1 MCQFGGSMAA
11 TNTITKKKLTA
22 AQRRPQAVEMR
33 KRGFSYRVIGQR
45 LGVSHTT
52 AFNDVRRALQDLN
65 KKASLEAVEMRRL
78 VMERIEWAIHAL
90 RKDVQAGNEKAIG
103 RLVQLNA
110 QIIDLYGLKEPETSV
125 HLLLDEDVLVFLQEN
140 DLSMS
145 DVVRAFN
152 DMLRKK
158 HLALQEGT

>member
-1 MCQFGGSMAA
+1 MAA
-11 TNTITKKKLTA
+11 TNTVTKKKMTA

-33 KRGFSYRVIGQR
+33 KRGFSYRVIGSR

-52 AFNDVRRALQDLN
+52 AFNDVQSALQELN
-65 KKASLEAVEMRRL
+65 KKASLEALEMRRL
-78 VMERIEWAIHAL
+78 IAERIEWAIHAL
-90 RKDVQAGNEKAIG
+90 RRDIQAGNEKAIG

-110 QIIDLYGLKEPETSV
+110 QLIDLFGLKDPETTV
-125 HLLLDEDVLVFLQEN
+125 HLLLDEDVIRFLQEN

-152 DMLRKK
+152 DLLRKK
-158 HLALQEGT
+158 YLAMVQEAR